1 MDECSQSKLQSTLG
15 YLQEDRKGEGLMLTT
30 KQIFDV
36 EQFQLGDSY
45 IIKLKDEPR
54 YLIGLVSLIAEDEL
68 ELTYINSADGLQ
80 ENVCITPQNLGDEVT
95 IKKVEV

>member
-1 MDECSQSKLQSTLG
+1 
-15 YLQEDRKGEGLMLTT
+15 MLTT

-36 EQFQLGDSY
+36 ELGDSY

-80 ENVCITPQNLGDEVT
+80 ETVCITPQNLGDEVT